1 MLDIKGDNMVEK
13 IFLNKTYGINNIDKI
28 SLKKIIE
35 IFSLPKDEN
44 ISLMYDKISID
55 IKLKYD
61 NFEVSYTL
69 YFFVENLKKPEF
81 HTLSFFAKKLYLNI
95 KENIKIGDE
104 VKSILPKIKKY
115 LKKYNKNLDF
125 KYEEDKYYG
134 EYLFDDGNI
143 HIFFRKTKGKKI
155 VDDIIINLPYEDIL
169 ENDKDIFEEIKEIME
184 LKDKIDKLF
193 FNL

>member
-1 MLDIKGDNMVEK
+1 M
-13 IFLNKTYGINNIDKI
+13 
-28 SLKKIIE
+28 
-35 IFSLPKDEN
+35 
-44 ISLMYDKISID
+44 
-55 IKLKYD
+55 
-61 NFEVSYTL
+61 
-69 YFFVENLKKPEF
+69 
-81 HTLSFFAKKLYLNI
+81 NI

-193 FNL
+193 

>member
-1 MLDIKGDNMVEK
+1 MVEK

-28 SLKKIIE
+28 SLKKIRE
-35 IFSLPKDEN
+35 IYPLPKDEN
-44 ISLMYDKISID
+44 IRLMYDKISID

-81 HTLSFFAKKLYLNI
+81 YTLSFFAKKLYLNI

>member
-1 MLDIKGDNMVEK
+1 MVEK

-134 EYLFDDGNI
+134 EYLFDDWNI

>member
-1 MLDIKGDNMVEK
+1 MIDNK
-13 IFLNKTYGINNIDKI
+13 FILNSTFGINGIEKI
-28 SLKKIIE
+28 SLKDIIKVFSFPTEIE
-35 IFSLPKDEN
+35 IQSNESKIDFSVNLKYN
-44 ISLMYDKISID
+44 
-55 IKLKYD
+55 KLKVY
-61 NFEVSYTL
+61 YTL
-69 YFFVENLKKPEF
+69 YYFVEDLKKPEN
-81 HTLSFFAKKLYLNI
+81 HSLTYRLEKLYLN
-95 KENIKIGDE
+95 KNENIKVGDDIRK
-104 VKSILPKIKKY
+104 VLPKIKKY

-155 VDDIIINLPYEDIL
+155 VDDIMINLPYEDIL

>member
-1 MLDIKGDNMVEK
+1 MIDNK
-13 IFLNKTYGINNIDKI
+13 FILNSTFGINGIEKI
-28 SLKKIIE
+28 SLKDIIKVFSFPTEIE
-35 IFSLPKDEN
+35 IQSNESKIDFSVN
-44 ISLMYDKISID
+44 
-55 IKLKYD
+55 LKY
-61 NFEVSYTL
+61 NKFEVSYTL

-155 VDDIIINLPYEDIL
+155 VDDIMINLPYEDIL

>member
-1 MLDIKGDNMVEK
+1 MVEK

-35 IFSLPKDEN
+35 IFSLPKDGN